1 MLFGPGQKALIGAM
15 LAVPGDASQWDL
27 VDAAGLCIRGAT
39 STCTPVRAP
48 KNIEIKVEGTKHLVS
63 VNPPAWP
70 DPGPFAII
78 KILLTS
84 VVVDLLR
91 EIPSWAAAQAFA
103 NRRTTPCTTPPT
115 PWPPGFTSTARR
127 L

>member
-1 MLFGPGQKALIGAM
+1 MTTGTAEECPARAWGSYYRSLGAD
-15 LAVPGDASQWDL
+15 LA
-27 VDAAGLCIRGAT
+27 
-39 STCTPVRAP
+39 
-48 KNIEIKVEGTKHLVS
+48 S
-63 VNPPAWP
+63 VTPPAWP
-70 DPGPFAII
+70 DAGLVAII

-127 L
+127 S